1 MSARLILEDEP
12 GAWVE
17 FTCSGVRY
25 RARHDPMW
33 LGHEDLGQM
42 LENPRILW
50 RLYDETSRVKSM
62 TAAMLSGGLGAQLK
76 AYLEACGLSIFK
88 LALAAHAVEDID
100 LLEVDLLRIGLD
112 VRDWLD
118 PEGPLSTRRVV
129 ALYQDLLDRPE
140 SRVGAKRMD
149 IKPADKAALAVAL
162 FQSSQ
167 MDKGFEHPFL
177 KSPTDLEQEAEQARV
192 AAEKRERMGQDRR
205 RVLSDGSG
213 RSSKSSQAESLRML
227 EDLKPT

>member
-17 FTCSGVRY
+17 FTSGGVRL
-25 RARHDPMW
+25 RARRDPMF
-33 LGHEDLGQM
+33 LGYEDMVEL
-42 LENPRILW
+42 LENPRLLW
-50 RLYDETSRVKSM
+50 RLLDESSRVKSM
-62 TAAMLSGGLGAQLK
+62 TAAMVAGGLGQQLK
-76 AYLEACGLSIFK
+76 AYLEASGLSVFK
-88 LALAAHAVEDID
+88 LALASHAVEDVD

-129 ALYQDLLDRPE
+129 ALYEDMLDRPE
-140 SRVGAKRMD
+140 TRVGAKRMD

-177 KSPTDLEQEAEQARV
+177 KSPSDLGKEAEQARI

-213 RSSKSSQAESLRML
+213 RSFKSSQAESLRML
-227 EDLKPT
+227 EDLRPT

>member
-17 FTCSGVRY
+17 FTCGGVRY
-25 RARHDPMW
+25 RARRDPMF
-33 LGHEDLGQM
+33 LGFEDLGQM
-42 LENPRILW
+42 LENPRLLW
-50 RLYDETSRVKSM
+50 RLYDESSRVKSM
-62 TAAMLSGGLGAQLK
+62 TAAMLSGGLGEQLK
-76 AYLEACGLSIFK
+76 AYLRACGLSIFK

-177 KSPTDLEQEAEQARV
+177 KSPTDLEKEAEQARV
-192 AAEKRERMGQDRR
+192 AAEKRERMSRNR
-205 RVLSDGSG
+205 HRVLADSSG
-213 RSSKSSQAESLRML
+213 RSFKSSQAESLRML

>member
-12 GAWVE
+12 GSWVE
-17 FTCSGVRY
+17 FTCGGVRL
-25 RARHDPMW
+25 RARRDPMF
-33 LGHEDLGQM
+33 LGYEDMVELLG
-42 LENPRILW
+42 NPRLLW
-50 RLYDETSRVKSM
+50 RLLDESSRVKSM
-62 TAAMLSGGLGAQLK
+62 TAAMVAGGLGEQLK
-76 AYLEACGLSIFK
+76 AYLEASGLSVFK
-88 LALAAHAVEDID
+88 LALASHAVEDVD

-129 ALYQDLLDRPE
+129 ALYEDMLDRPE
-140 SRVGAKRMD
+140 TRVGAKRMD

-177 KSPTDLEQEAEQARV
+177 KSPSDLEKEAEQARI

-213 RSSKSSQAESLRML
+213 RSFESSQAESLRML

>member
-12 GAWVE
+12 GAWAE
-17 FTCSGVRY
+17 FICGRVRY
-25 RARHDPMW
+25 RARRDPMW
-33 LGHEDLGQM
+33 LGHEDLCQV
-42 LENPRILW
+42 LENPRLLW
-50 RLYDETSRVKSM
+50 RLYDESSRVKSM
-62 TAAMLSGGLGAQLK
+62 TAAMLSGGLGEQLR
-76 AYLEACGLSIFK
+76 AYLDACGLSIFK

-112 VRDWLD
+112 VRDWLN

-129 ALYQDLLDRPE
+129 ALYQDMLDRPE
-140 SRVGAKRMD
+140 TRVGAKRMD

-162 FQSSQ
+162 FQSGQ

-177 KSPTDLEQEAEQARV
+177 KSPTDLEQEAEQARI

-213 RSSKSSQAESLRML
+213 RSFKSSQAESLRML

>member
-17 FTCSGVRY
+17 FASGGVRL
-25 RARHDPMW
+25 RARRDPMC
-33 LGHEDLGQM
+33 LGYEDMVEL
-42 LENPRILW
+42 LENPRLLW
-50 RLYDETSRVKSM
+50 RLLDESSRVKSM
-62 TAAMLSGGLGAQLK
+62 TAAMVSGGLGEQLRAYLK
-76 AYLEACGLSIFK
+76 ASGLSLFK
-88 LALAAHAVEDID
+88 LALAAHAVEDVD

-129 ALYQDLLDRPE
+129 ALYEDMLDRPE
-140 SRVGAKRMD
+140 SRVGSKRMD

-177 KSPTDLEQEAEQARV
+177 KAPKDLAQEAEQARI

-213 RSSKSSQAESLRML
+213 RSFESSKTESLRML

>member
-17 FTCSGVRY
+17 FTCGGVRY
-25 RARHDPMW
+25 RARRDPMF
-33 LGHEDLGQM
+33 LGFEDLGQM

-50 RLYDETSRVKSM
+50 RLYDESSRVKSM
-62 TAAMLSGGLGAQLK
+62 TAAMLSGGLGEQLR
-76 AYLEACGLSIFK
+76 AYLDACGLSIFK
-88 LALAAHAVEDID
+88 LALAAHAIEDID
-100 LLEVDLLRIGLD
+100 LLEVDFLRIGLD

-118 PEGPLSTRRVV
+118 PEGSLSTRRVV

-213 RSSKSSQAESLRML
+213 RSFKSSQAESLRML

>member
-1 MSARLILEDEP
+1 M
-12 GAWVE
+12 
-17 FTCSGVRY
+17 
-25 RARHDPMW
+25 
-33 LGHEDLGQM
+33 
-42 LENPRILW
+42 
-50 RLYDETSRVKSM
+50 
-62 TAAMLSGGLGAQLK
+62 
-76 AYLEACGLSIFK
+76 
-88 LALAAHAVEDID
+88 
-100 LLEVDLLRIGLD
+100 D

-213 RSSKSSQAESLRML
+213 KSFKSSQAESLRML

>member
-17 FTCSGVRY
+17 FVSGGVRL
-25 RARHDPMW
+25 RARRDPMF
-33 LGHEDLGQM
+33 LGHEDMVEL
-42 LENPRILW
+42 LENPRLLW
-50 RLYDETSRVKSM
+50 RLLDESSQVKSM
-62 TAAMLSGGLGAQLK
+62 TAAMVSGGLGEQLK
-76 AYLEACGLSIFK
+76 AYLEASGLSVFK
-88 LALAAHAVEDID
+88 LALATHAVEDVD

-129 ALYQDLLDRPE
+129 ALYEDMLERPE
-140 SRVGAKRMD
+140 TRVGAKRMD

-167 MDKGFEHPFL
+167 MEKGFEHPFL
-177 KSPTDLEQEAEQARV
+177 KSPSDLEKEAEQARI

-213 RSSKSSQAESLRML
+213 RSFESSQAESLRML

>member
-1 MSARLILEDEP
+1 M
-12 GAWVE
+12 E
-17 FTCSGVRY
+17 FTSGGVRL
-25 RARHDPMW
+25 RARRDPMF
-33 LGHEDLGQM
+33 LGHEDMVEL
-42 LENPRILW
+42 LENPRLLW
-50 RLYDETSRVKSM
+50 RLLDESSRVKSM
-62 TAAMLSGGLGAQLK
+62 TAAMVSGGLGEQLK
-76 AYLEACGLSIFK
+76 AYLEASGLSVFK
-88 LALAAHAVEDID
+88 LALATHAVEDVD

-129 ALYQDLLDRPE
+129 ALYEDMLDRPE
-140 SRVGAKRMD
+140 TRVGAKRMD

-167 MDKGFEHPFL
+167 MDNGFEHPFL
-177 KSPTDLEQEAEQARV
+177 KSPSDLEKEAEQARI
-192 AAEKRERMGQDRR
+192 AAEKRDRMGHDRR

-213 RSSKSSQAESLRML
+213 RSFESSKTESLRML

>member
-17 FTCSGVRY
+17 FTCGGVRY
-25 RARHDPMW
+25 RARRDPMW
-33 LGHEDLGQM
+33 LGHEDVGQM

-50 RLYDETSRVKSM
+50 RLYDDSSRVKSM
-62 TAAMLSGGLGAQLK
+62 TAAMLSGGLGEQLR

-88 LALAAHAVEDID
+88 LALAAHAIEDID
-100 LLEVDLLRIGLD
+100 LLEVDLLHIGLD

-129 ALYQDLLDRPE
+129 ALYQDLLERPE
-140 SRVGAKRMD
+140 TRVGAKRMD

-162 FQSSQ
+162 FQTSQ

-177 KSPTDLEQEAEQARV
+177 KSPTDLEQEAKQARIN
-192 AAEKRERMGQDRR
+192 AEKRERMGQNRR

-213 RSSKSSQAESLRML
+213 RSFKSSQAESLRML
-227 EDLKPT
+227 QELNPT

>member
-1 MSARLILEDEP
+1 MSARLIIEDEP

-17 FTCSGVRY
+17 FASGGVRL
-25 RARHDPMW
+25 RARRDPMF

-42 LENPRILW
+42 LENPRLLW
-50 RLYDETSRVKSM
+50 RLYDESSRVKSM
-62 TAAMLSGGLGAQLK
+62 TAAMVSGGLGQQLK
-76 AYLEACGLSIFK
+76 AYLKASGLSVFK
-88 LALAAHAVEDID
+88 LALATHAVEDVD

-129 ALYQDLLDRPE
+129 ALYQDLLERPE

-162 FQSSQ
+162 FQTSQ

-177 KSPTDLEQEAEQARV
+177 KSPTDLEQEAEQARI

-213 RSSKSSQAESLRML
+213 RSFKSSQAESLRML
-227 EDLKPT
+227 EGLKPT